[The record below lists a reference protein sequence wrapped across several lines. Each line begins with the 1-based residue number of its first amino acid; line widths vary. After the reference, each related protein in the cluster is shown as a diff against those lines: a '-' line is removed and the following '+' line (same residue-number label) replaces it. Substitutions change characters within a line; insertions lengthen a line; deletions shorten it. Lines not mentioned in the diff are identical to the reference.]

1 MRVWCDAFCIY
12 YVASDERNDKSEN
25 QPGPISLS
33 QSFILL
39 LCQFDFE
46 VDQSGENL
54 AILWHI
60 LFSLELTLRYR
71 ENDPA
76 TFNISCEVKLAT
88 LAQISDH
95 KELPTLGSNEKKK
108 GKF

>member
-1 MRVWCDAFCIY
+1 MHSVSLMLVQMREMTRVRTCGTFCFH
-12 YVASDERNDKSEN
+12 
-25 QPGPISLS
+25 SLGRTYIKI
-33 QSFILL
+33 Q
-39 LCQFDFE
+39 
-46 VDQSGENL
+46 
-54 AILWHI
+54 
-60 LFSLELTLRYR
+60 

-76 TFNISCEVKLAT
+76 TFNISSEVKLAT

>member
-1 MRVWCDAFCIY
+1 MMHPVSIMLVEMREMMRVRTCHF
-12 YVASDERNDKSEN
+12 VAHFV
-25 QPGPISLS
+25 
-33 QSFILL
+33 FIRTYIKI
-39 LCQFDFE
+39 Q
-46 VDQSGENL
+46 
-54 AILWHI
+54 
-60 LFSLELTLRYR
+60 

-88 LAQISDH
+88 LSQISDH